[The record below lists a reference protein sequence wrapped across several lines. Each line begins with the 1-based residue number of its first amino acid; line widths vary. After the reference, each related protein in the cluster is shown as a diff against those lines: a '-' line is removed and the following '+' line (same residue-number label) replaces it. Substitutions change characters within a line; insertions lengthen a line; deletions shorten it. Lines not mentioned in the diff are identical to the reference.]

1 MQGEGVAHHW
11 QPLTPALSLS
21 RGEGFNCR
29 DAGLLK
35 KKAELSDDQVVG
47 QLLRGNLKGNPS
59 KAP

>member
-35 KKAELSDDQVVG
+35 KKLSSAMTRLSD
-47 QLLRGNLKGNPS
+47 S
-59 KAP
+59 F